1 MWGRL
6 LQKILRDHWL
16 MLLASVISLAF
27 AFAFAEVGSDVLEGD
42 HKRMDH
48 AVRDWM
54 RSHHTDVGHRIFVV
68 LTHFGDR
75 TVLIPLALIAGWP
88 LFRGHKSWIVL
99 MLFAGLASAEL
110 VSVLKQGFEVLRPPI
125 GLQHSK
131 SFAFPSGHT
140 TATATFATVLGYLSM
155 RRSIAPIAYVGIGV
169 LLTVIVGISRMY
181 LDAHW
186 ASDVIGGV
194 LIGSTFAAGCCALFE
209 WLTLAINT
217 VRRPRAAR
225 SRGLREEAAAR

>member
-6 LQKILRDHWL
+6 IQKVLRDHWL
-16 MLLASVISLAF
+16 MLLGAVICLAF
-27 AFAFAEVGSDVLEGD
+27 AFAFAEFGSDVLEGD
-42 HKRMDH
+42 HQGMDT

-54 RSHHTDVGHRIFVV
+54 RSQHTDFGHRIFAVISR
-68 LTHFGDR
+68 FGDR
-75 TVLIPLALIAGWP
+75 VVLIPLALILGWP

-99 MLFAGLASAEL
+99 MLFVGLASAEL

-155 RRSIAPIAYVGIGV
+155 RRNIAPLAYVGGGTILT
-169 LLTVIVGISRMY
+169 LLVAISRMY
-181 LDAHW
+181 LDMHW
-186 ASDVIGGV
+186 ASDVIGGI
-194 LIGSTFAAGCCALFE
+194 LIGSLFAAGSCALFE
-209 WLTLAINT
+209 WLTLAFTTIQRRRFASSRT
-217 VRRPRAAR
+217 VRGEPATR
-225 SRGLREEAAAR
+225 

>member
-6 LQKILRDHWL
+6 LEKVLRDHWL
-16 MLLASVISLAF
+16 MLLGSVICLAF
-27 AFAFAEVGSDVLEGD
+27 AFAFAEFGSDVLEGD
-42 HKRMDH
+42 HKSMDY

-54 RSHHTDVGHRIFVV
+54 RSHHTDAGHRIFVV
-68 LTHFGDR
+68 ISHFGDR
-75 TVLIPLALIAGWP
+75 VVLIPLALIAGWP
-88 LFRGHKSWIVL
+88 LLRGHKSWIML
-99 MLFAGLASAEL
+99 MLFVGLASAEL

-155 RRSIAPIAYVGIGV
+155 RREIAPIAYVVVGSALT
-169 LLTVIVGISRMY
+169 LLVAISRMY
-181 LDAHW
+181 LDMHW
-186 ASDVIGGV
+186 ASDVIGGI

-209 WLTLAINT
+209 WLTLAFNT
-217 VRRPRAAR
+217 IRRRRFAS
-225 SRGLREEAAAR
+225 SRPLREEPATR

>member
-1 MWGRL
+1 M
-6 LQKILRDHWL
+6 RDHWL

-27 AFAFAEVGSDVLEGD
+27 AFAFAEVGSAVLEGD
-42 HKRMDH
+42 HKRMDY

-75 TVLIPLALIAGWP
+75 IVLIPLALIAGWP

-99 MLFAGLASAEL
+99 MLFVGLASAEL
-110 VSVLKQGFEVLRPPI
+110 VSVLKEGFGVLRPPI

-140 TATATFATVLGYLSM
+140 TATATFATVLGYLSL
-155 RRSIAPIAYVGIGV
+155 RRNIAPTAYVTVGV
-169 LLTVIVGISRMY
+169 ALTVIVGISRMY

-194 LIGSTFAAGCCALFE
+194 LIGSTFAAGSCALFE

-217 VRRPRAAR
+217 VRRRRAAPSLR
-225 SRGLREEAAAR
+225 LREEAAAR

>member
-6 LQKILRDHWL
+6 LEKVMRDHWL
-16 MLLASVISLAF
+16 MLLASVICLAF

-42 HKRMDH
+42 HKRMDY

-54 RSHHTDVGHRIFVV
+54 RSHHTSVGQRIAVV

-75 TVLIPLALIAGWP
+75 VVLIPLALIVGWP
-88 LFRGHKSWIVL
+88 LLRGHKSWIVL
-99 MLFAGLASAEL
+99 MLFVGLASAEL

-140 TATATFATVLGYLSM
+140 TATATFATVLGYLSL
-155 RRSIAPIAYVGIGV
+155 RRSLAPIAYVGLGV
-169 LLTVIVGISRMY
+169 LLTVLVGFSRMY
-181 LDAHW
+181 LDMHW

-194 LIGSTFAAGCCALFE
+194 LIGSTFAAGSCALFE
-209 WLTLAINT
+209 WLTLAIT
-217 VRRPRAAR
+217 TIRRRRFASSRA
-225 SRGLREEAAAR
+225 LREESAAH